1 MTKPPFADIRFAAP
15 RVDVASLPDGS
26 MILRSPQR
34 LEPYCRNLGDMLEHW
49 GTETPDAVFLA
60 ERAGAG
66 WRRITYGETL
76 RAVRAIAQ
84 ALIDRKLSV
93 ERPVVIL
100 SDNSID
106 HALVAF
112 AAMHAGI
119 PVAPISPAYSLMSK
133 DFGKLR
139 YALELIGP
147 GLIFVADATPFAAA
161 LKAVG
166 LNGAELVTSAPT
178 PDGLPATSLQDLL
191 NAPATA
197 SVDSAREKVGPDT
210 IAKILLSSGSTD
222 MPKGVITT
230 QRMLC
235 SNQQAIYQLWPF
247 LSEKPPV
254 LVDWLP
260 WNHTF
265 GGSFCLNLVLRHG
278 GTMYIDDGK
287 PAPHIIAK
295 TIANLR
301 EISPTVYFNVPRGYD
316 MLLPHLEKDE
326 ALRSTFFRHLDMLF
340 YAAAALPP
348 ALWGRLEDVA
358 IKARGVRVPMIAAWG
373 STETAPGA
381 TIVHFPIERAGY
393 IGLPMPGCE
402 IKLVP
407 NSGRLEIRPRG
418 HNITPGYWKRPDL
431 TQKAFDK
438 EGYFKTGDAGRFAE
452 PDKPEMGLEFDG
464 RLSEDFK
471 LTSGTWVNVGGVRVR
486 AISAGSPVIQD
497 AVVTGHNQDEIGLL
511 VFPNVDGCRSLCA
524 DIPPDAPLARL
535 IGDPRVRAQIED
547 ALRKL
552 AQESSG
558 GSTLPTRV
566 LILEEPPSIDANEIT
581 DKGYINQRAVLM
593 RRASLVE
600 RLHARD
606 PDPEVIVAP
615 QLETE
620 RQLLRA

>member
-1 MTKPPFADIRFAAP
+1 MKPPFADIRFAAP
-15 RVDVASLPDGS
+15 RVDITTLPDGG

-34 LEPYCRNLGDMLEHW
+34 LEPYSRSLGDMLEHW
-49 GTETPDAVFLA
+49 GAGTPDAVFLA
-60 ERAGAG
+60 ERAAQG
-66 WRRITYGETL
+66 WRRITYGEAL
-76 RAVRAIAQ
+76 RSLRAIAQ
-84 ALIDRKLSV
+84 ALIDRKLSADK
-93 ERPVVIL
+93 PVVIL

-112 AAMHAGI
+112 AAMHVGV

-147 GLIFVADATPFAAA
+147 GLIFIADATPFTAA
-161 LKAVG
+161 LKAVDLG
-166 LNGAELVTSAPT
+166 SAELVTSARAPEGIIAT
-178 PDGLPATSLQDLL
+178 PLHELL
-191 NAPATA
+191 NTRATPA
-197 SVDSAREKVGPDT
+197 VDSAREKVGPDT

-278 GTMYIDDGK
+278 GTMYIDEGK
-287 PAPHIIAK
+287 PAPHLIAK

-326 ALRSTFFRHLDMLF
+326 VLRSTFFRHLDMAF

-348 ALWGRLEDVA
+348 ALWGRLEDVSIA
-358 IKARGVRVPMIAAWG
+358 ARGVRVPLVSAWG

-393 IGLPMPGCE
+393 IGLPVPGCE

-407 NSGRLEIRPRG
+407 NSGRLEIRARG
-418 HNITPGYWKRPDL
+418 TNITSGYWKRPDL
-431 TQKAFDK
+431 TQKAFD
-438 EGYFKTGDAGRFAE
+438 EDGFFKTGDAGRFAE
-452 PDKPEMGLEFDG
+452 PETPERGLEFDG

-471 LTSGTWVNVGGVRVR
+471 LTSGTWVNVGSVRVR

-511 VFPNVDGCRSLCA
+511 IFPNVDGCRSLCA
-524 DIPPDAPLARL
+524 DIPADAPMAQV
-535 IGDPRVRAQIED
+535 IGDPRVRRRIED

-552 AQESSG
+552 AEDSSG
-558 GSTLPTRV
+558 GSMLPKRA

-593 RRASLVE
+593 RRAELVE
-600 RLHARD
+600 RLHGRD

-615 QLETE
+615 TREQE

>member
-1 MTKPPFADIRFAAP
+1 
-15 RVDVASLPDGS
+15 
-26 MILRSPQR
+26 
-34 LEPYCRNLGDMLEHW
+34 
-49 GTETPDAVFLA
+49 
-60 ERAGAG
+60 
-66 WRRITYGETL
+66 
-76 RAVRAIAQ
+76 
-84 ALIDRKLSV
+84 
-93 ERPVVIL
+93 
-100 SDNSID
+100 
-106 HALVAF
+106 
-112 AAMHAGI
+112 
-119 PVAPISPAYSLMSK
+119 
-133 DFGKLR
+133 
-139 YALELIGP
+139 
-147 GLIFVADATPFAAA
+147 
-161 LKAVG
+161 
-166 LNGAELVTSAPT
+166 LNTR
-178 PDGLPATSLQDLL
+178 
-191 NAPATA
+191 ATA
-197 SVDSAREKVGPDT
+197 AVESAREKVGPET

-235 SNQQAIYQLWPF
+235 SNQQAIYQIWPF

-287 PAPHIIAK
+287 PAPHLIAK

-326 ALRSTFFRHLDMLF
+326 ALRNTFFRHLDMIF

-393 IGLPMPGCE
+393 IGLPIPGCE
-402 IKLVP
+402 IKLTP
-407 NSGRLEIRPRG
+407 NSGRLEIRARG
-418 HNITPGYWKRPDL
+418 TNITPGYWKRPDL
-431 TQKAFDK
+431 TQEAFDE

-452 PDKPEMGLEFDG
+452 PGRPEMGLEFDG

-486 AISAGSPVIQD
+486 AVSAGSPVIQD

-511 VFPNVDGCRSLCA
+511 VFPNVDACRALCA
-524 DIPPDAPLARL
+524 DIAADAPVAAL
-535 IGDPRVRAQIED
+535 IGDARVRARIAD
-547 ALRKL
+547 ALRTM
-552 AQESSG
+552 AQDSAGS
-558 GSTLPTRV
+558 STLPKRV

-581 DKGYINQRAVLM
+581 DKGYINPRAVLM
-593 RRASLVE
+593 RRAALVE
-600 RLHARD
+600 RLHAPV
-606 PDPEVIVAP
+606 PDPEVIVAR
-615 QLETE
+615 EFDE
-620 RQLLRA
+620 RHLLRA

>member
-1 MTKPPFADIRFAAP
+1 MMKPPFAEIRFAAP
-15 RVDVASLPDGS
+15 HVDVTSLPDGG

-49 GTETPDAVFLA
+49 GATTPDAVFLA
-60 ERAGAG
+60 ERGAKG
-66 WRRITYGETL
+66 WRRITYAEML
-76 RAVRAIAQ
+76 RGVRAIAQ
-84 ALIDRKLSV
+84 ALIERKLSA
-93 ERPVVIL
+93 EKPVVVL

-112 AAMHAGI
+112 AAMHVGI

-133 DFGKLR
+133 DFGKLG

-147 GLIFVADATPFAAA
+147 GLIFVADATPFASA
-161 LKAVG
+161 LKAVD
-166 LNGAELVTSAPT
+166 LRGAELVTSASAPEAV
-178 PDGLPATSLQDLL
+178 PATPLEELL
-191 NAPATA
+191 NTRATA
-197 SVDSAREKVGPDT
+197 AVESAREKVGPDT

-222 MPKGVITT
+222 LPKGVITT

-235 SNQQAIYQLWPF
+235 SNQQAIYQIWPF

-265 GGSFCLNLVLRHG
+265 GGSFCLNVVLRHG

-287 PAPHIIAK
+287 PAPHLIAK
-295 TIANLR
+295 TVANLR

-326 ALRSTFFRHLDMLF
+326 ALRATFFRHLDMLF

-358 IKARGVRVPMIAAWG
+358 VKARGVRVPMIAAWG
-373 STETAPGA
+373 ATETAPGA
-381 TIVHFPIERAGY
+381 TIVHFPVERAGY
-393 IGLPMPGCE
+393 IGLPVPGCD

-407 NSGRLEIRPRG
+407 NSGRLEIRARG

-431 TQKAFDK
+431 TQDAFD
-438 EGYFKTGDAGRFAE
+438 EDGYFKTGDAGRFAE
-452 PDKPEMGLEFDG
+452 PGRPEMGLEFDG

-471 LTSGTWVNVGGVRVR
+471 LTSGTWVNVGSVRLR
-486 AISAGSPVIQD
+486 AVSAGSPVIQD
-497 AVVTGHNQDEIGLL
+497 AVVTGHNRDEIGLL
-511 VFPNVDGCRSLCA
+511 VFPNVEACRALCA
-524 DIPPDAPLARL
+524 DIAVDAPLAAL
-535 IGDPRVRAQIED
+535 IGDARLRARIED
-547 ALRKL
+547 ALRTM
-552 AQESSG
+552 AQDSAGS
-558 GSTLPTRV
+558 STLPKRV
-566 LILEEPPSIDANEIT
+566 LIVEEAPSIDANEIT

-593 RRASLVE
+593 RRAALVE
-600 RLHARD
+600 RLHAPL
-606 PDPEVIVAP
+606 PDPEVILAP
-615 QLETE
+615 QRE
-620 RQLLRA
+620 RELVRA

>member
-1 MTKPPFADIRFAAP
+1 MKLPFADIRFAAP
-15 RVDVASLPDGS
+15 RVDVTTLPDGG

-49 GTETPDAVFLA
+49 GAETPDAIFLA
-60 ERAGAG
+60 ERAAEG
-66 WRRITYGETL
+66 WRRISYDETL

-84 ALIDRKLSV
+84 ALLDRKLSV
-93 ERPVVIL
+93 ERPVVVL

-112 AAMHAGI
+112 AAMHVGI

-147 GLIFVADATPFAAA
+147 GLIFVADATPFGSA
-161 LKAVG
+161 LKTVD
-166 LNGAELVTSAPT
+166 LKGAELVTSSPAPEGISAT
-178 PDGLPATSLQDLL
+178 PLRDLL
-191 NAPATA
+191 NTRTTA
-197 SVDSAREKVGPDT
+197 AVDSARERVGPDT

-287 PAPHIIAK
+287 PAPQLMAK
-295 TIANLR
+295 TLANLR

-326 ALRSTFFRHLDMLF
+326 ALRATFFRHLDMLF

-373 STETAPGA
+373 ATETAPGA

-393 IGLPMPGCE
+393 IGLPIPGCE

-407 NSGRLEIRPRG
+407 NSGRLEIRAHG
-418 HNITPGYWKRPDL
+418 SNITPGYWKRPDL
-431 TQKAFDK
+431 TEKAFDE
-438 EGYFKTGDAGRFAE
+438 EGFFKTGDAGRFAE

-471 LTSGTWVNVGGVRVR
+471 LTSGTWVNVGSVRVR

-511 VFPNVDGCRSLCA
+511 VFPNPDGCRSLCA
-524 DIPPDAPLARL
+524 DIPADAPLASL
-535 IGDPRVRAQIED
+535 IGDPRVRARIED

-552 AQESSG
+552 AEDSSG
-558 GSTLPTRV
+558 GSTLPKRV

-581 DKGYINQRAVLM
+581 DKGYINQRAVLTC
-593 RRASLVE
+593 RAALVE
-600 RLHARD
+600 RLHAPV

-615 QLETE
+615 QRAKE
-620 RQLLRA
+620 RELLRA

>member
-1 MTKPPFADIRFAAP
+1 MKPPFAAIRFAAP
-15 RVDVASLPDGS
+15 RVDVITLPDGG

-49 GTETPDAVFLA
+49 GAETPDAIFLA
-60 ERAGAG
+60 ERAGKG
-66 WRRITYGETL
+66 WRRISYGETL
-76 RAVRAIAQ
+76 RSVRAVAQ

-93 ERPVVIL
+93 DKPIVIL
-100 SDNSID
+100 SDNGID
-106 HALVAF
+106 HAIVAF
-112 AAMHAGI
+112 AAMHVGI
-119 PVAPISPAYSLMSK
+119 PVAPISPAYSLISK
-133 DFGKLR
+133 DFGKLK

-161 LKAVG
+161 LKTVR
-166 LNGAELVTSAPT
+166 LNGAELVTSAPAPEGIT
-178 PDGLPATSLQDLL
+178 ATALQDLL
-191 NAPATA
+191 NTRPTTA
-197 SVDSAREKVGPDT
+197 VDSAREKAGPDT

-235 SNQQAIYQLWPF
+235 SNQQAIFQLWPF

-278 GTMYIDDGK
+278 GTMYIDEGK
-287 PAPHIIAK
+287 PAPQLIAK

-316 MLLPHLEKDE
+316 MLLPYLEKDE
-326 ALRSTFFRHLDMLF
+326 ALRNTFFRHLDMLF

-348 ALWGRLEDVA
+348 ALWDRLEDVA
-358 IKARGVRVPMIAAWG
+358 IAARSVRVPMIAAWG

-393 IGLPMPGCE
+393 IGLPVPGCE

-407 NSGRLEIRPRG
+407 NSGRLEIRARG
-418 HNITPGYWKRPDL
+418 TNITPGYWKRPDL
-431 TQKAFDK
+431 TQNAFDE
-438 EGYFKTGDAGRFAE
+438 EGYFRTGDAGRFAE

-471 LTSGTWVNVGGVRVR
+471 LTSGTWVNVGSVRVR
-486 AISAGSPVIQD
+486 AISAGSPIIQD

-524 DIPPDAPLARL
+524 DISADAPLASL
-535 IGDPRVRAQIED
+535 IGDPRVRRRIED
-547 ALRKL
+547 ALRTL
-552 AQESSG
+552 AEESSG
-558 GSTLPTRV
+558 GSTLPKRV

-593 RRASLVE
+593 RRAALVE
-600 RLHARD
+600 RLHAPV

-615 QLETE
+615 QRE
-620 RQLLRA
+620 RELLRA

>member
-1 MTKPPFADIRFAAP
+1 MKPPFAEIRFAAP
-15 RVDVASLPDGS
+15 RVDVTSLPDGGI
-26 MILRSPQR
+26 ILRSPQR

-49 GTETPDAVFLA
+49 GATTPDAVFLA
-60 ERAGAG
+60 ERGTKG
-66 WRRITYGETL
+66 WRRLTYAEML
-76 RAVRAIAQ
+76 RGVRSIAQ
-84 ALIDRKLSV
+84 ALIERKLSA
-93 ERPVVIL
+93 EKPVVIL

-112 AAMHAGI
+112 AAMHVGI
-119 PVAPISPAYSLMSK
+119 PIAPISPAYSLMSK
-133 DFGKLR
+133 DFGKLA
-139 YALELIGP
+139 YALELISP
-147 GLIFVADATPFAAA
+147 GLIFVADATPFASA
-161 LKAVG
+161 LKAVD
-166 LNGAELVTSAPT
+166 LRGAELVTAASAR
-178 PDGLPATSLQDLL
+178 DEVPATPLQQLL
-191 NAPATA
+191 NTRATA
-197 SVDSAREKVGPDT
+197 AVESAREKVGPET

-235 SNQQAIYQLWPF
+235 SNQQAIYQIWPF

-287 PAPHIIAK
+287 PAPHLIAK

-326 ALRSTFFRHLDMLF
+326 ALRNTFFRHLDMIF

-348 ALWGRLEDVA
+348 ALWGRLEEVA
-358 IKARGVRVPMIAAWG
+358 AKARGVRVPMIAAWG
-373 STETAPGA
+373 ATETAPGA

-393 IGLPMPGCE
+393 IGLPIPGCE

-407 NSGRLEIRPRG
+407 NSGRLEIRARG
-418 HNITPGYWKRPDL
+418 TNITPGYWKRPDL
-431 TQKAFDK
+431 TQQAFDE

-452 PDKPEMGLEFDG
+452 PGRPEMGLEFDG

-471 LTSGTWVNVGGVRVR
+471 LTSGTWVNVGSVRVR
-486 AISAGSPVIQD
+486 AVSAGSPVIQD
-497 AVVTGHNQDEIGLL
+497 AVVTGHNQADIGLL
-511 VFPNVDGCRSLCA
+511 VFPNIDACRALCA
-524 DIPPDAPLARL
+524 DIAADAPLSHL
-535 IGDPRVRAQIED
+535 IGDPRVRARIED
-547 ALRKL
+547 ALRTM
-552 AQESSG
+552 AQDSAGS
-558 GSTLPTRV
+558 STLPKRV

-593 RRASLVE
+593 RRAALVE
-600 RLHARD
+600 RLHAQN
-606 PDPEVIVAP
+606 PDPEIILAP
-615 QLETE
+615 QRE
-620 RQLLRA
+620 RELVRA